1 MAKRAGSPCRVRPVF
16 SIISQFWAKVI
27 FGMWIVPAVGY
38 TAVCF
43 CEPVTWV
50 ICFVFILGAL
60 YRCRG
65 ELKDKE

>member
-1 MAKRAGSPCRVRPVF
+1 
-16 SIISQFWAKVI
+16 VI
-27 FGMWIVPAVGY
+27 FGVWIVPVVGY

-50 ICFVFILGAL
+50 VCFFFILGAL

>member
-1 MAKRAGSPCRVRPVF
+1 
-16 SIISQFWAKVI
+16 
-27 FGMWIVPAVGY
+27 MWIVPAVGY